1 MLPRIPS
8 FLRHVGPGVVTG
20 AADDDPSGIATY
32 TQAGAQFG
40 TGLIWTVFLSLPFM
54 IAIQL
59 VSARIGRVTGKGLA
73 ANLRDHTPGPLL
85 ALVVGLLVVANTI
98 NIAADIAA
106 MGESLRL
113 VVGGSMRLHAVA
125 IGVVTVLLQVFVPYR
140 KLAPLLKWLTL
151 CLFAYVLA
159 VFMVQVPWGQVLHD
173 LVLPRLQWTSGYWM
187 MVVALLG
194 TTISPYL
201 FFWQA
206 SQEVEELR
214 LKGPGHQGEAEIR
227 ADLKRVK
234 RDTVTGMV
242 FSNAIA
248 FFIMVLGAVV
258 FYAAGVRDIAS
269 AAQAAQALR
278 PLAGDFAFAL
288 FAGGIIATGLLAVPV
303 LASSAAY
310 AVAEAFDWPEGLE
323 RRWYEAKRF
332 YAILTVA
339 TLVGTALDFTA
350 IDPIQ
355 ALYWSAVIN
364 GVVAVPIMVGLMLLA
379 GRVSVMGRFTSG
391 LKTTWFGWGG
401 ALVMALAVLMMLW
414 DWGPGPRCRTGASA
428 DGGAGRRQRR
438 AHGGKAGVEAAGAVG
453 AEQVGAQHRAMPQ
466 HQLQRLFAVR
476 AGLAH
481 GAVGRHVFGQEAS
494 LGEHALDHLIRW

>member
-1 MLPRIPS
+1 MFKRTPS

-40 TGLIWTVFLSLPFM
+40 TGLLWTVFLSLPFM

-59 VSARIGRVTGKGLA
+59 VSARIGRVTGKGVA
-73 ANLRDHTPGPLL
+73 ANLREHTPKSFLM
-85 ALVVGLLVVANTI
+85 AMVALLVIANTI

-106 MGESLRL
+106 MGEALQL
-113 VVGGSMRLHAVA
+113 VVGGGAHFHTMAF
-125 IGVVTVLLQVFVPYR
+125 GVITVLLQVFVPYR
-140 KLAPLLKWLTL
+140 KLAPILKWLTL
-151 CLFAYVLA
+151 FLFAYVLA
-159 VFMVQVPWGQVLHD
+159 VFLVQVPWGQVFYD
-173 LVLPRLQWTSGYWM
+173 LVIPKLQWTSGYWM
-187 MVVALLG
+187 MIVALLG

-214 LKGPGHQGEAEIR
+214 LKGKGQGSETKIR
-227 ADLKRVK
+227 SDLRRVK
-234 RDTVTGMV
+234 RDTYVGMF

-258 FYAAGVRDIAS
+258 LYAAGIRDVTS

-278 PLAGDFAFAL
+278 PLAGEFAFAL

-310 AVAEAFDWPEGLE
+310 AVAEAFGWPEGLE
-323 RRWYEAKRF
+323 RQWFEAKRF
-332 YAILTVA
+332 YAIITLA
-339 TLVGTALDFTA
+339 TLVGTGLDFTP
-350 IDPIQ
+350 IDPMK

-379 GRVSVMGRFTSG
+379 GKKSVMGNFTSG
-391 LKTTWFGWGG
+391 IKTAWFGWGG
-401 ALVMALAVLMMLW
+401 VAVMGFAVLMMFQ
-414 DWGPGPRCRTGASA
+414 D
-428 DGGAGRRQRR
+428 
-438 AHGGKAGVEAAGAVG
+438 
-453 AEQVGAQHRAMPQ
+453 
-466 HQLQRLFAVR
+466 
-476 AGLAH
+476 
-481 GAVGRHVFGQEAS
+481 
-494 LGEHALDHLIRW
+494 LIRQLFYS

>member
-1 MLPRIPS
+1 MFKRFPS

-40 TGLIWTVFLSLPFM
+40 TGLLWTVFLSLPFM

-59 VSARIGRVTGKGLA
+59 VSARIGRVTGKGVA
-73 ANLRDHTPGPLL
+73 ANLREHTPRAFLMSMV
-85 ALVVGLLVVANTI
+85 ALLVVANTI

-106 MGESLRL
+106 MGEALKL
-113 VVGGSMRLHAVA
+113 VVGGGQHFHAVVF
-125 IGVVTVLLQVFVPYR
+125 GVVTVLLQVFVPYR
-140 KLAPLLKWLTL
+140 KLAPILKWLTL
-151 CLFAYVLA
+151 FLFAYVLA
-159 VFMVQVPWGQVLHD
+159 VFLVQVPWAQVLYD
-173 LVLPRLQWTSGYWM
+173 LVVPKLQWTSGYWM
-187 MVVALLG
+187 MIVALLG

-214 LKGPGHQGEAEIR
+214 QKGGQRGTDKEVRE
-227 ADLKRVK
+227 DLKRVK
-234 RDTVTGMV
+234 RDTYMGMF

-248 FFIMVLGAVV
+248 FFIMVLGAAVL
-258 FYAAGVRDIAS
+258 YAAGIHDVTS

-323 RRWYEAKRF
+323 RHWFEAKRF
-332 YAILTVA
+332 YAIIAVA
-339 TLVGTALDFTA
+339 TIVGTGLDFTP
-350 IDPIQ
+350 IDPMK

-364 GVVAVPIMVGLMLLA
+364 GVVAVPIMAGMMLLA
-379 GRVSVMGRFTSG
+379 GRKEVMGSFTSG
-391 LKTTWFGWGG
+391 RKTTLFGWGG
-401 ALVMALAVLMMLW
+401 VVVMGVAVLMMFK
-414 DWGPGPRCRTGASA
+414 DVVGI
-428 DGGAGRRQRR
+428 
-438 AHGGKAGVEAAGAVG
+438 AVG
-453 AEQVGAQHRAMPQ
+453 G
-466 HQLQRLFAVR
+466 
-476 AGLAH
+476 
-481 GAVGRHVFGQEAS
+481 
-494 LGEHALDHLIRW
+494 